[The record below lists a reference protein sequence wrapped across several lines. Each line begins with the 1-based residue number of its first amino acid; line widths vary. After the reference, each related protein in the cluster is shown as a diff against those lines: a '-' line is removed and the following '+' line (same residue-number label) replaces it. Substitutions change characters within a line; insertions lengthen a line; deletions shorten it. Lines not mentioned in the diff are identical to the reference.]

1 MSTGR
6 SNDAPDDD
14 KLPKILTKPRDD
26 AENDKSG
33 CLGHFRRLSLL
44 SREAA
49 GRFGA
54 FLDRWSANWFRMVL
68 TGLALGGIIGLMYK
82 CSIS

>member
-1 MSTGR
+1 LNTGR

-26 AENDKSG
+26 SENDKHG
-33 CLGHFRRLSLL
+33 CLGHFSRLWLL

-49 GRFGA
+49 GTLAA

-68 TGLALGGIIGLMYK
+68 TGLGGIIGLMYK
-82 CSIS
+82 CSVS